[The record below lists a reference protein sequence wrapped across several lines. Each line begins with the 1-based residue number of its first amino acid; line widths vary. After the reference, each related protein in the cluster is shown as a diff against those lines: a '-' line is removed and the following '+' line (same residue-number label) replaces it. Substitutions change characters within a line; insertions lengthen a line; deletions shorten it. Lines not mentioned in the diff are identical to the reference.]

1 MKTLEMLREAIG
13 EMSDSAEQKKQMQK
27 DDLDKRIRRLQILG
41 VLVRAGLYDSHQL
54 AKVNRAVLKLL
65 NQETLTLQDRTV
77 LLTILEKLLQMVTDH
92 QNIKQLMKRTL
103 QTEHTG
109 ADDFGH
115 LVPGQPPTI
124 LLFRRKAFR
133 QYPDQTKVAL
143 YYNEKLDRYLS
154 IPYTEGDNVVDI

>member
-27 DDLDKRIRRLQILG
+27 LG

-54 AKVNRAVLKLL
+54 AKVNRVVLKLL

-77 LLTILEKLLQMVTDH
+77 LLAILEKLLQVVTDH
-92 QNIKQLMKRTL
+92 QNITQLMKRTL

-154 IPYTEGDNVVDI
+154 IPYTEGDNVVDV